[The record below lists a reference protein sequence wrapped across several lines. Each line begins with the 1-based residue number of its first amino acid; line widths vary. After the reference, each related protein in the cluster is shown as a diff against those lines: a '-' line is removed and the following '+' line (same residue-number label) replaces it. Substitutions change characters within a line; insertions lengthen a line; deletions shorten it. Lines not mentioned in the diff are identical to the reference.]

1 MGKGSGR
8 RPKEVTDEDLEEA
21 WNRIFNSK
29 PASDQFELHKQKV
42 AWRDEMVKE
51 NHEKSIKDKSDGSIT
66 DTKNIKE
73 VKK

>member
-29 PASDQFELHKQKV
+29 PSKDQFKLHQEKV

-51 NHEKSIKDKSDGSIT
+51 DHERSLKEKSSGNLT
-66 DTKNIKE
+66 DSEDT
-73 VKK
+73 

>member
-29 PASDQFELHKQKV
+29 PSKDQFQLYEEKL
-42 AWRDEMVKE
+42 AWRSEMVKE
-51 NHEKSIKDKSDGSIT
+51 DHEKLLKEKSSGDLTDSKDT
-66 DTKNIKE
+66 
-73 VKK
+73 